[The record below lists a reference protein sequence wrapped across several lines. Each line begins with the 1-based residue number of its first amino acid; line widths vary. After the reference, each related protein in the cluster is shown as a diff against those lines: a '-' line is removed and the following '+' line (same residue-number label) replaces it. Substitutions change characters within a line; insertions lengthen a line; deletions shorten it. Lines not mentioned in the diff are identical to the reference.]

1 MGKIQDFKDMF
12 NEGRLGFKMDEE
24 MIGEHQFE
32 PGMGPEGKFPFEF
45 RVTWGPKN
53 FFSWIDPRSQD
64 FLTQPLQGVIT
75 VGGLCYDVPCEGT
88 LKLDYFN
95 ENKIRYTF
103 DFKVKEKDYLFIGEK
118 INIKP
123 WNLPVSH
130 TTCYGTVV
138 EKDTNILIS
147 RSVTFFKLK
156 TAPAFLA
163 SFRLA

>member
-1 MGKIQDFKDMF
+1 MGKIQDFKDML
-12 NEGRLGFKMDEE
+12 NEGRIGFKMDEV

-32 PGMGPEGKFPFEF
+32 PGMGPEGKFPLEF

-53 FFSWIDPRSQD
+53 FLSWIDPRSQD

-75 VGGLCYDVPCEGT
+75 VGGLCYDAPCEGT

-103 DFKVKEKDYLFIGEK
+103 DFTVKEKDYLFIGEK

-130 TTCYGTVV
+130 TTCYGTVM
-138 EKDTNILIS
+138 EKDTNVLIS